1 MTTEPTQHASSE
13 GDGTNAALCTPPST
27 GNSLLRRVALH
38 MQVNKLDWIVFNVAL
53 FCTMFAGVD
62 IGLGISIGTSV
73 VLALYK
79 SAFPKTSML
88 GRLPDTTVYRYCLF
102 LPAIMPASKWSTF
115 LTSMPLDSH
124 DAHRLCKSC
133 APT

>member
-1 MTTEPTQHASSE
+1 
-13 GDGTNAALCTPPST
+13 
-27 GNSLLRRVALH
+27 

-88 GRLPDTTVYRYCLF
+88 GRLPDTTVYRYCH
-102 LPAIMPASKWSTF
+102 LPATVGQQVHHGVALKSVCVS
-115 LTSMPLDSH
+115 
-124 DAHRLCKSC
+124 HRLCK
-133 APT
+133 AVL

>member
-1 MTTEPTQHASSE
+1 
-13 GDGTNAALCTPPST
+13 
-27 GNSLLRRVALH
+27 

-88 GRLPDTTVYRYCLF
+88 GRLPDTTVYRYCHCYL
-102 LPAIMPASKWSTF
+102 LLHCGWCIGGQTHM
-115 LTSMPLDSH
+115 
-124 DAHRLCKSC
+124 SC
-133 APT
+133 A

>member
-1 MTTEPTQHASSE
+1 M
-13 GDGTNAALCTPPST
+13 
-27 GNSLLRRVALH
+27 ALH

-88 GRLPDTTVYRYCLF
+88 GRLPDTTVYRYCCF
-102 LPAIMPASKWSTF
+102 YLPS
-115 LTSMPLDSH
+115 
-124 DAHRLCKSC
+124 
-133 APT
+133 